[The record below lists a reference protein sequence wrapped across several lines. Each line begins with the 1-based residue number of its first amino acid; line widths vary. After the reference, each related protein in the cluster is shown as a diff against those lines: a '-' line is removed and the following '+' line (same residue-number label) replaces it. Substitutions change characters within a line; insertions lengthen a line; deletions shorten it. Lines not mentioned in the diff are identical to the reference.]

1 MVSYTPFSLSVLSA
15 RLPRS
20 LTELLSP
27 LFPPFYIRMDGR
39 NGLRLVNISAMNTE
53 AAVAAILS
61 DQIDILVDLAGCT
74 KGNRLD
80 VFAASPAPVQ
90 VARVSL
96 FSGLCRERV

>member
-1 MVSYTPFSLSVLSA
+1 
-15 RLPRS
+15 
-20 LTELLSP
+20 
-27 LFPPFYIRMDGR
+27 MDGR

-90 VARVSL
+90 VARVFVFGIVSGASL
-96 FSGLCRERV
+96 MLRILLIYNLPSREWSKNVTFCRI